1 MDTRRVAD
9 GIASAFLDPVDTSYK
24 HRTMPRNG
32 RARIFRARTRRM
44 YPIPEARIAKV
55 RGVHYGRAKQWK
67 DNTPK
72 SAATSCIVKYA
83 CPILSMTRH
92 EVNGTKRVVS
102 ADFR

>member
-67 DNTPK
+67 DNTP
-72 SAATSCIVKYA
+72 AEERGNIVY
-83 CPILSMTRH
+83 H
-92 EVNGTKRVVS
+92 EIRVS
-102 ADFR
+102 DSFDDPPRGQRNETGR